1 MDIVR
6 RLTKMDPNLI
16 KMEKI
21 DKILWGN
28 ISADLD
34 RKLISM
40 VKILWDRRLK
50 FQMWTKYHGIMLTLY
65 IKHSYVIQVYCSD
78 IVAIYMEDSFQ

>member
-1 MDIVR
+1 
-6 RLTKMDPNLI
+6 MDPNLI

-28 ISADLD
+28 ISGVLDL
-34 RKLISM
+34 KLLSFD
-40 VKILWDRRLK
+40 KILWDMMLK